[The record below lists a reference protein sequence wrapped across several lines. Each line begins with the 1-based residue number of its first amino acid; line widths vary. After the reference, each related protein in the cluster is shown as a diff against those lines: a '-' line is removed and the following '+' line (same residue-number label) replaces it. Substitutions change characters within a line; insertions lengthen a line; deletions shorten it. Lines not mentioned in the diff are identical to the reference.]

1 MSQDTT
7 DVDAAIQGELRLLD
21 PAVRLS
27 RSAAEALLDPEFVEV
42 GASGRRWTYEEMLA
56 ALPELDGGDVDGPRF
71 EPSGMAGVVLG
82 PGLVHLTYECVIGGA
97 RSRRSS
103 LWRRVEGEGSW
114 RLYYHQGTPVPD
126 ANAESAPGQKAV
138 GQCAADQGGVGR
150 STAGQSA
157 VGQDV

>member
-1 MSQDTT
+1 M
-7 DVDAAIQGELRLLD
+7 DAAIQGELRLLD

-82 PGLVHLTYECVIGGA
+82 PGLVHLTYECVSGGA

-103 LWRRVEGEGSW
+103 LWRRGEGEGSW

-126 ANAESAPGQKAV
+126 ADAESAPGQSS
-138 GQCAADQGGVGR
+138 VGR
-150 STAGQSA
+150 STADQGAAGQSA
-157 VGQDV
+157 AARDV